1 MLTLRS
7 VECFFDSTK
16 ETHATIRGSTIIGYD
31 GCIHSS
37 TPSSIDIAENGVSPL
52 GELAEVGVE
61 YLSVQQC
68 DKLESVDLSALDGC
82 STLQGIRIFRNNG
95 DIKNLVLPSGCPS
108 LVEVIIE
115 SNYSPVNPVD
125 LSVLDKSPELRYLR
139 LCKNGGSF
147 ILPSECP
154 SLEVLV
160 LNWSTVE
167 DWRLDGCPEL
177 KLVMLTS
184 LNREVVR
191 YRDRFDGKIK
201 VDPYG
206 GKKLTLDLEPLLKH
220 YISTE
225 KPPIIYISDEYGY
238 RVEDQ
243 ITDYDKLPQTM
254 RERIIQYS
262 YGKQDFFIMLQVG
275 EREGEAARY
284 EPVYEECVYISRL
297 YGEEVSSQ
305 YADLRPPPET
315 YD

>member
-1 MLTLRS
+1 MSFGGYRI
-7 VECFFDSTK
+7 FYNSTQ
-16 ETHATIRGSTIIGYD
+16 ETHATIRGSIIAGYD

-37 TPSSIDIAENGVSPL
+37 TPASIDIAENGVAPL
-52 GELAEVGVE
+52 GQLTDEGIE

-82 STLQGIRIFRNNG
+82 PTLQGIRIFRNNG
-95 DIKNLVLPSGCPS
+95 DIKSIVLPTGCPS
-108 LVEVIIE
+108 LVEVTIE
-115 SNYSPVNPVD
+115 SNYSPVHPVD
-125 LSVLDKSPELRYLR
+125 LSALDKSPELRYLR

-160 LNWSTVE
+160 LNRSTVE

-184 LNREVVR
+184 LGREVVR
-191 YRDRFDGKIK
+191 YRNPFDGKIS

-206 GKKLTLDLEPLLKH
+206 GKKLTMDLEPLLKH

-243 ITDYDKLPQTM
+243 ITDYNNLPQNI

-275 EREGEAARY
+275 EREGEAARD
-284 EPVYEECVYISRL
+284 EPVYEEYVYLSRL

-305 YADLRPPPET
+305 YADLRPPPDT
-315 YD
+315 YY